1 MPVIVK
7 TGIVPPLPAHCI
19 VLPIDNWLSSDDKS
33 LLNWSILVNER
44 EVTPSASLLK
54 PAASLLLV
62 VLPVEN
68 GKDD

>member
-44 EVTPSASLLK
+44 EVTPSALLLK
-54 PAASLLLV
+54 KALSVLLV
-62 VLPVEN
+62 VLPVAD
-68 GKDD
+68 GKNN